1 MEMIGKAAFNALNV
15 AQELTVSPLPAAK
28 SLLVKPIIR
37 LPETVEEAR
46 TLKAWANATDDTPE
60 VATVSQ
66 LSRHL
71 EFMAATLPTKAM
83 DEEGGKKRV
92 AVYAR
97 ILGDFSNGALAYMT
111 RKACET
117 LDWFPTPRQCLDI
130 LREYRDPATDRDK
143 ALMLCHRFW
152 QGRFEDFIA
161 ALKAGTAT
169 DADVDA
175 VPGNWRA
182 IAMEQG
188 HLRWIGEQQ
197 RYVIRRPVIA
207 VEQAA

>member
-1 MEMIGKAAFNALNV
+1 MEMIGKAAFSV
-15 AQELTVSPLPAAK
+15 IEGGLTASPQHVGK
-28 SLLVKPIIR
+28 SLLAKPIIR
-37 LPETVEEAR
+37 SPETVEEAR
-46 TLKAWANATDDTPE
+46 ALRAWAMSGIDTPE
-60 VATVSQ
+60 VATLTQ

-71 EFMAATLPTKAM
+71 EFLAATLPTKAL

-92 AVYAR
+92 SVYAR
-97 ILGDFSNGALAYMT
+97 ILGDLSNGALAYMA

-117 LDWFPTPRQCLDI
+117 LHWFPTPRQCLDI
-130 LREYRDPATDRDK
+130 LREYRDPATDREK

-169 DADVDA
+169 DEDVDS
-175 VPGNWRA
+175 VPDQWRS

-188 HLRWIGEQQ
+188 YLRWIAEEQ
-197 RYVIRRPVIA
+197 RYVIRRKVIGA
-207 VEQAA
+207 